1 MEKEEASL
9 KKESNTR
16 RLLVIAGLVITG
28 LLIGGGLVFAGFKLA
43 EQRRVPQTEPV
54 PGGPTP
60 TPTVPVAV
68 SSPTP
73 TEATPAAEAPTPT
86 PTISPTTAE
95 SAFGGWETYTNA
107 DYGYQ
112 FKHPQGWTFTVD
124 ILNEDPSA
132 ALYVIRQGIK
142 SNNVDDYHIL
152 VHAWDNPEKLTLS
165 EWLQFMKDSNA
176 LPLPVEDMD
185 LTSNTK
191 VGGEEALQFW
201 SDPLSG
207 GKEPGKCHQAC
218 PVLSVYFVHGDKAY
232 AAELQYLREFDEESF
247 VTFTQVLSTFEFL

>member
-1 MEKEEASL
+1 MEEEASL

-16 RLLVIAGLVITG
+16 RLLVIAGLVITA
-28 LLIGGGLVFAGFKLA
+28 LLIGGGLVFAGYKLA
-43 EQRRVPQTEPV
+43 EQRKVPQLAPVLGCNRRCNLTINPPRTCGGGLVCWTPPGSPLGASGFCRNPNCPEREDCVCPSPSKPTEAP
-54 PGGPTP
+54 
-60 TPTVPVAV
+60 
-68 SSPTP
+68 S
-73 TEATPAAEAPTPT
+73 EATPAAEAPTSAPT
-86 PTISPTTAE
+86 TSPTA
-95 SAFGGWETYTNA
+95 GWETYTNA

-124 ILNEDPSA
+124 ILNEDPST

-142 SNNVDDYHIL
+142 SNNIDDYHIL
-152 VHAWDNPEKLTLS
+152 VHTWDNPEKLTLS

-185 LTSNTK
+185 LTPNTK

-207 GKEPGKCHQAC
+207 GKEPGKC
-218 PVLSVYFVHGDKAY
+218 
-232 AAELQYLREFDEESF
+232 
-247 VTFTQVLSTFEFL
+247 